1 MVIVCYLEQCVGTL
15 NSSKVVI
22 GLTNKKSAKDIAFDR
37 ERTKLRSEI
46 KRLNNLVTGYKETVS
61 SLLEVT
67 NSQTHVIQEQNEI
80 IADLL
85 SYLDLDKNELHILVD
100 KEKSEYEYRKRMLS
114 TFEFMSL
121 LSSKF

>member
-1 MVIVCYLEQCVGTL
+1 M
-15 NSSKVVI
+15 I

-46 KRLNNLVTGYKETVS
+46 KRLNNLVLGYKETVN

-67 NSQTHVIQEQNEI
+67 DSQTHVIQEQNEI

-85 SYLDLDKNELHILVD
+85 NYLDLDKNELHLLVG
-100 KEKSEYEYRKRMLS
+100 KEKAESEYRKKVLNAC
-114 TFEFMSL
+114 EFLSL

>member
-1 MVIVCYLEQCVGTL
+1 M
-15 NSSKVVI
+15 VI

-46 KRLNNLVTGYKETVS
+46 KRLNNLVMGYKETVN

-67 NSQTHVIQEQNEI
+67 DSQTQVIQEQNEI

-85 SYLDLDKNELHILVD
+85 NYLDLDKNELHLLVD
-100 KEKSEYEYRKRMLS
+100 KEKSVAEYRKRMLS